1 MTVGLLSFASLLSGF
16 NNGKSQ
22 MQAWDMG
29 YSGEYPFLNLMK
41 QSQPWSFL
49 DNSGA
54 PGPDLL
60 DANGYPTSI
69 QHSGVYTQI
78 GFPVSRMA
86 ETMVAT
92 WDGQGTF
99 YLNGAYS
106 GTTIT
111 VTAGNI
117 TNSSGSGR
125 VEFTVTTPV
134 TSTVFN
140 VGLTSYTGTYMQ
152 NVKVFY
158 KNDESALNAGQVW
171 GIKFLSVLQQANPG
185 VFRFLDLI
193 EANNTNVS
201 QWAYR
206 KSVGYFSYS
215 AQQFF
220 PSIYAGVATA
230 SGMKKSI
237 TFGSGA
243 PVDKQTIHMG
253 TDSNAVSITAN
264 GHCNWTAHG
273 LVVGLPIQFRTTQG
287 SSLPSGVSSSNDPN
301 NPVYY
306 FVITVTDAN
315 NIVFSATQGGSAVGN
330 TGSSSGTVYGSA
342 GGNLTENISISNAT
356 AAVLS
361 WPNHGLSAGSPFYLT
376 QTSFPTYSQQVLY
389 VLSSGLTSG
398 TFQYSMT
405 PGGTACNT
413 SAMNIT
419 GCGQFNQPAI
429 TIPGNTLFVGA
440 QLSFAGLGGVSGING
455 TTGTVIAVNV
465 GGNPDVVNV
474 QLPGPGVSG
483 TYTSGGTAT
492 PATPSGTQAGR
503 CLTLSYNGTTTPL
516 LNLWGSP
523 LGVTNL
529 GGLFQTLVFDA
540 SMNGW
545 LSFGGDSLFGT
556 YGVQSGIPLELALNL
571 CTTLRCHPHFVAPFL
586 AVDPMSDYIP
596 QLATYV
602 KANGPSWMKPR
613 FEGPNECWNP
623 GFGFYSTPYSQL
635 KAPINWGPGY
645 YNGTQEWYGKVIS
658 TIGQAVNAV
667 YGGTPSTQTN
677 YAVIDSLQT
686 VTTSTSPSNNDPRL
700 SAPAYVAQSAA
711 AQSGY
716 VKSAAYNWATHVC
729 MANYWN
735 PSAQDGPLESSLA
748 YDYSVTNIA
757 NPTNQAA
764 DLAALWATSPSN
776 LTGVKAYATTT
787 KAWGAG
793 FGVNKMT
800 FYEGGP
806 GFSYPTNNYSATVSV
821 ITQATNAVIT
831 MPKYNQYSNGGSGFT
846 GQAFTVGQPVTI
858 SGVNGMTQINNQNY
872 QYSTCNSGSPGT
884 VSLTAHGY
892 TANQPVTCQPAD
904 TLLRGFVPFG
914 LNYGQAYYV
923 KTVIDANT
931 FTVSATAGG
940 TAIAFTATQAGVY
953 FSPCWVVTAI
963 TTSTPFQ
970 ITLNVNSSAFTA
982 YANDGSGAV
991 SGGANAYQV
1000 TALQRAAKN
1009 APGEGTYV
1017 TQNYNDMIAA
1027 GGEFPSQYTFGGIG
1041 NWTIFDP
1048 DIYITTPPAW
1058 TAIATFNN

>member
-1 MTVGLLSFASLLSGF
+1 MRKFSRRDFIHAGCAVAAVTLAPSAFEKAEAGFRLHGSAPVSSGF

-22 MQAWDMG
+22 IQAWDLA
-29 YSGEYPFLNLMK
+29 YSGEYPFINLMK
-41 QSQPWSFL
+41 QSPPWTFL
-49 DNSGA
+49 DNSA
-54 PGPDLL
+54 SPGPDLL

-78 GFPVSRMA
+78 GFPASRMS

-99 YLNGAYS
+99 YLNAAYA
-106 GTTIT
+106 GTTII
-111 VTAGNI
+111 VTSGSI
-117 TNSSGSGR
+117 TNASGSGR
-125 VEFTVTTPV
+125 VEFTVTTPA

-158 KNDESALNAGQVW
+158 KNDEAALNSGQIW

-220 PSIYAGVATA
+220 PSIYAGAATS
-230 SGMKKSI
+230 SGMQKSI
-237 TFGSGA
+237 SFGSGA
-243 PVDKQTIHMG
+243 PVDKQTIHLK

-264 GHCNWTAHG
+264 GNCSWAGHG
-273 LVVGLPIQFRTTQG
+273 LVVGLPIQFRATQG

-306 FVITVTDAN
+306 YVISVTNAN
-315 NIVFSATQGGSAVGN
+315 SFVFSATQGGTAVGN

-342 GGNLTENISISNAT
+342 GGALTENISISNAA
-356 AAVLS
+356 AAVMT
-361 WPNHGLSAGSPFYLT
+361 WTNHGLSAGSPFYLT

-389 VLSSGLTSG
+389 VLSTGLTSSS
-398 TFQYSMT
+398 FQYST
-405 PGGTACNT
+405 APGGPAVNT
-413 SAMNIT
+413 SAMGST

-440 QLSFAGLGGVSGING
+440 QLAFAGLGGVSGING

-465 GGNPDVVNV
+465 GGNPNVVTV
-474 QLPGPGVSG
+474 QLPNSVSG

-492 PATPSGTQAGR
+492 PVTPSGTQAGR
-503 CLTLSYNGTTTPL
+503 CLTLNYNGTATPL

-523 LGVTNL
+523 EGVTNL

-545 LSFGGDSLFGT
+545 LSFGGDALFGT

-571 CTTLRCHPHFVAPFL
+571 CVTLKCHPHFVAPFL

-602 KANGPSWMKPR
+602 KANSPSWMKPR

-635 KAPINWGPGY
+635 KAPINWGAGY

-667 YGGTPSTQTN
+667 YGGAPAPQTN
-677 YAVIDSLQT
+677 SAVICSIQT
-686 VTTSTSPSNNDPRL
+686 VTASPPPSNNDPRL
-700 SAPAYVAQSAA
+700 TAPAYVAQSAA

-716 VKSAAYNWATHVC
+716 VKSAAYNWATHC
-729 MANYWN
+729 SMANYWN
-735 PSAQDGPLESSLA
+735 PQMMNSAQESALA
-748 YDYSVTNIA
+748 YDYCVASLG
-757 NPTNQAA
+757 NPTQQAA
-764 DLAALWATSPSN
+764 DQAAFWATSPAN
-776 LTGVKAYATTT
+776 LSGVQTYASST
-787 KAWGAG
+787 KA
-793 FGVNKMT
+793 
-800 FYEGGP
+800 
-806 GFSYPTNNYSATVSV
+806 
-821 ITQATNAVIT
+821 
-831 MPKYNQYSNGGSGFT
+831 
-846 GQAFTVGQPVTI
+846 
-858 SGVNGMTQINNQNY
+858 
-872 QYSTCNSGSPGT
+872 
-884 VSLTAHGY
+884 
-892 TANQPVTCQPAD
+892 
-904 TLLRGFVPFG
+904 
-914 LNYGQAYYV
+914 
-923 KTVIDANT
+923 
-931 FTVSATAGG
+931 
-940 TAIAFTATQAGVY
+940 
-953 FSPCWVVTAI
+953 
-963 TTSTPFQ
+963 
-970 ITLNVNSSAFTA
+970 
-982 YANDGSGAV
+982 
-991 SGGANAYQV
+991 
-1000 TALQRAAKN
+1000 
-1009 APGEGTYV
+1009 
-1017 TQNYNDMIAA
+1017 
-1027 GGEFPSQYTFGGIG
+1027 
-1041 NWTIFDP
+1041 
-1048 DIYITTPPAW
+1048 
-1058 TAIATFNN
+1058 